1 VSSTSLITFLGGTR
15 GKDQHNKAVYQQTPY
30 EFPNGAIATTDY
42 FAEALRQQED
52 FQEILIFGTKTSIWE
67 KLAEDAGDLELAL
80 TVLEKTDES
89 AGGSGID
96 HDLLYRVQDKLS
108 ECWGKKVVLHAGEK
122 SITAENAQQELLRYV
137 GVLEQIEG
145 EEILLDFTHGFRSM
159 PMLLNSAIE
168 FWQAMQPVQTP
179 LRLVYGEFN
188 RQGNSSV
195 HYLDDISQ
203 SQKAAQSVKLFFEK
217 FDGTELANLVTEFW
231 PSGRKALI
239 AFTRK
244 IQENRLNEIEDP
256 LRQLRNA
263 LNNMANLQGAPPW
276 FQPVHQRLGGWIKS
290 VLQSKLPQT
299 LASLAAE
306 LAGNRLYAQAI
317 MALDEALLE
326 AILIANKQTSRELS
340 FEERNELFRQ
350 TVSGVDK
357 NFKEQFWKLHNLRN
371 FVAHSGRKDISQ
383 VQRPVG
389 SPAEQFW
396 KLHVFLKPVL
406 SNPEHYLSEANQA
419 NSSSP

>member
-1 VSSTSLITFLGGTR
+1 MSSTSLITFLGGAR
-15 GKDQHNKAVYQQTPY
+15 GKDQNNKAVYQQTPY

-80 TVLEKTDES
+80 AVLEKTDES
-89 AGGSGID
+89 TGGSGID
-96 HDLLYRVQDKLS
+96 HELLYKVQAKLS
-108 ECWGKKVVLHAGEK
+108 DFWGKKVILHAGEK

-159 PMLLNSAIE
+159 PMLLNSAID

-188 RQGNSSV
+188 RQGNSPV
-195 HYLDDISQ
+195 HYLDDIAQ
-203 SQKAAQSVKLFFEK
+203 SQKAAESVKLFFEK
-217 FDGTELANLVTEFW
+217 LDGTELANLVKEFW
-231 PSGRKALI
+231 PSGHKALV
-239 AFTRK
+239 AFTLR
-244 IQENRLNEIEDP
+244 IQENRLNEIENP

-263 LNNMANLQGAPPW
+263 LKNMANLQGAPAW
-276 FQPVHQRLGGWIKS
+276 FQPVHKRLGDWT
-290 VLQSKLPQT
+290 QSIFAASLPQI
-299 LASLAAE
+299 LGNLAAE
-306 LAGNRLYAQAI
+306 LAANRLHAQAV

-350 TVSGVDK
+350 TVSGSDK
-357 NFKEQFWKLHNLRN
+357 NFKENLWKIHNLRN
-371 FVAHSGRKDISQ
+371 FVAHSGRKDLGQI
-383 VQRPVG
+383 QRPVG
-389 SPAEQFW
+389 SVAEQFGR
-396 KLHVFLKPVL
+396 LHSFLKPIL
-406 SNPEHYLSEANQA
+406 SHPERYLVETD
-419 NSSSP
+419 